1 MGSIIIDFYDNL
13 SLFSI
18 NTSVHPKAQP
28 LRLWAAKVQILVETK
43 KKHTKRV
50 MEWVVRR
57 SQTSILLIG
66 DKQSEFAFHQLG
78 YRTRKNAEELLQT
91 PSEIEFF

>member
-1 MGSIIIDFYDNL
+1 M
-13 SLFSI
+13 
-18 NTSVHPKAQP
+18 
-28 LRLWAAKVQILVETK
+28 
-43 KKHTKRV
+43 HTKRV

-66 DKQSEFAFHQLG
+66 NKQSEYAFHLLG